1 MMRWFGRG
9 WSMPVGVNLLES
21 GYPRHFKERRFSGC
35 NITLLVFEDLK
46 AQGTDFGLALL
57 QSRSFARDGIKA
69 GDQFPIGKGAGSV
82 SGNGI
87 HNYSGFRLVE
97 LFAKLVKKGL
107 KGLGK
112 AETCHTYSI
121 GIVVKT

>member
-1 MMRWFGRG
+1 
-9 WSMPVGVNLLES
+9 MPVGVNLLKS
-21 GYPRHFKERRFSGC
+21 GHPRHFRDRRLSGR

-46 AQGTDFGLALL
+46 AQSTDFGLALL
-57 QSRSFARDGIKA
+57 QSRSFTRDGIKA

-87 HNYSGFRLVE
+87 YDYSGFRLVE
-97 LFAKLVKKGL
+97 LLAKLVKKGI

>member
-1 MMRWFGRG
+1 LALKDAQVRARPVNAGRG
-9 WSMPVGVNLLES
+9 KPA
-21 GYPRHFKERRFSGC
+21 KRRTPSIILGRGGS
-35 NITLLVFEDLK
+35 ITLLVFEDLK

-57 QSRSFARDGIKA
+57 QSRSFTRDGIKA

-87 HNYSGFRLVE
+87 HDYSGFRLVE
-97 LFAKLVKKGL
+97 LFAKLVKKGI

-112 AETCHTYSI
+112 AETCHTYNI

>member
-1 MMRWFGRG
+1 
-9 WSMPVGVNLLES
+9 MPVGVNLLKS
-21 GYPRHFKERRFSGC
+21 GHPRHFRDRRISGS

-57 QSRSFARDGIKA
+57 QNRSFARDGIKA
-69 GDQFPIGKGAGSV
+69 GDQFPIGEGAGSV

-87 HNYSGFRLVE
+87 HDYSGFRFVE
-97 LFAKLVKKGL
+97 LFAKLIKKGL

-112 AETCHTYSI
+112 SETCHTYSI
-121 GIVVKT
+121 GIAVKT